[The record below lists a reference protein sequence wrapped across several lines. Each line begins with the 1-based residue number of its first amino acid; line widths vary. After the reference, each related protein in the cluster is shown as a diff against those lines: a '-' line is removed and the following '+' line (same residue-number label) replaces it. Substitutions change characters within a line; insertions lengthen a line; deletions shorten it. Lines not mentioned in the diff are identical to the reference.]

1 MAVMAGQNLTQ
12 LLSKLVAFKTV
23 SGDLPAALT
32 CTEYVENYLL
42 ERGMRVQ
49 RHMYNEVPSLVA
61 TTKATKSPKVLLQ
74 AHLDVVPCPKTLF
87 NLTEND
93 GRLIGRGVF
102 DMKFAGAVFLK
113 LVDDLQDELAKYD
126 FGIMFSFDE
135 EIGGENGVSAL
146 LNAGY
151 RTQVC
156 VLPDAGDNWCLETAR
171 KGLWMVKLSATGV
184 AVHGSRPWE
193 GDNAIHRLNAALY
206 EMSTLFAKQNTKTD
220 SLSIN
225 MISGGRAMNQ
235 VADSAEAVLDIRFI
249 DNASH
254 KRLTKQMQQIAAN
267 HNLTVNTITCIQPT
281 KIDVKN
287 PHVAS
292 FLRVAEQVQG
302 SPLGSM
308 ESLGTSDAHYFADLD
323 IPVILVR
330 PHGGAPHS
338 DSEWLDKA
346 SFEKYYELIKKYVQ
360 EEARR

>member
-1 MAVMAGQNLTQ
+1 M
-12 LLSKLVAFKTV
+12 
-23 SGDLPAALT
+23 T
-32 CTEYVENYLL
+32 CRT
-42 ERGMRVQ
+42 
-49 RHMYNEVPSLVA
+49 
-61 TTKATKSPKVLLQ
+61 
-74 AHLDVVPCPKTLF
+74 
-87 NLTEND
+87 
-93 GRLIGRGVF
+93 
-102 DMKFAGAVFLK
+102 
-113 LVDDLQDELAKYD
+113 
-126 FGIMFSFDE
+126 SFDE

-302 SPLGSM
+302 SPLGSI